1 MAIRLAHNCSN
12 CDQLKEG
19 NFCTKHN
26 VHVNTHYTCDSFEM
40 KASLK
45 DERNCVT
52 CSRYEKSDCANPEKS
67 APGMLCASWAP
78 QAQA

>member
-19 NFCTKHN
+19 NLCAKHN
-26 VHVNTHYTCDSFEM
+26 VQVSTHYTCDSFEM
-40 KASLK
+40 KALLK

-52 CSRYEKSDCANPEKS
+52 CSRY
-67 APGMLCASWAP
+67 
-78 QAQA
+78 

>member
-1 MAIRLAHNCSN
+1 MAIRLTHNYSN
-12 CDQLKEG
+12 FDQLKER
-19 NFCTKHN
+19 NFCAKHN
-26 VHVNTHYTCDSFEM
+26 VQVNTHYACDSFKM

-52 CSRYEKSDCANPEKS
+52 FSLYEKSDCANPEKS
-67 APGMLCASWAP
+67 ALGMLCAAWAP

>member
-12 CDQLKEG
+12 CDNLMEG
-19 NFCTKHN
+19 NLWAKHK
-26 VHVNTHYTCDSFEM
+26 VIVNTHYTCDSFEM
-40 KASLK
+40 KAALK

-52 CSRYEKSDCANPEKS
+52 CARYENTDCANPDKA

-78 QAQA
+78 EAQA